1 MELAGKSAVVTGGG
15 SGIGKAISAAL
26 LQSGAAVAI
35 ASRNASR
42 LKAAEAELSRW
53 GRVLPVA
60 MDVTDREQVERGFA
74 AIASAFE
81 KIDILINNAGLSGM
95 TRLDEPEDRRW
106 FEIVDTSLN
115 GTYLVTKAALRL
127 MTAPS
132 GGRIVNISS
141 VLGRFGAPGYS
152 AYCAA
157 KHGVIGFTKAAAL
170 ELAPRGIT
178 VNALCPG
185 WVDTEMARESIRES
199 AGLLGISLEEFRRR
213 AVEAMPI
220 KRFLEAD
227 EIAAAVL
234 FLCSAKAAGI
244 TGQTL
249 HVCGG
254 QVML

>member
-15 SGIGKAISAAL
+15 SGIGKAIAAAL
-26 LQSGAAVAI
+26 VQNGAKVAI

-42 LKAAEAELSRW
+42 LKAAEAELGRY
-53 GRVLPVA
+53 GRVLAVT
-60 MDVTDREQVERGFA
+60 MDVSRKEQVERGFA
-74 AIASAFE
+74 EIASAFE
-81 KIDILINNAGLSGM
+81 RIDILVNNAGLSGM
-95 TRLDEPEDRRW
+95 TRLDDPDDRLW
-106 FEIVDTSLN
+106 FDILVTNLG
-115 GTYLVTKAALRL
+115 GTYLATRAALRF
-127 MTAPS
+127 MTAPR

-141 VLGRFGAPGYS
+141 VLGRFGVPAYS
-152 AYCAA
+152 AYCAS

-178 VNALCPG
+178 VNAICPG
-185 WVDTEMARESIRES
+185 WVDTEMARASIEQTS
-199 AGLLGISLEEFRRR
+199 ALLGIPPEEFRKR

-220 KRFLEAD
+220 KRFLEAE

-234 FLCSAKAAGI
+234 FLCSPKASGI